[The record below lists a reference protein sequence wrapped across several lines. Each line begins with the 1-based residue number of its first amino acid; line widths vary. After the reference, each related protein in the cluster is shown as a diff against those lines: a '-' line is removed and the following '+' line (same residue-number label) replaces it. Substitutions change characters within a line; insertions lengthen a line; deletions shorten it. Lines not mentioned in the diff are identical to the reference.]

1 MSRVGKKPI
10 EIAKGV
16 DVTIDKLAGPGYR
29 VSVKGPKGQLVRVF
43 PHDKIKLTME
53 GGIITVER
61 LSNLKSAQQLHGT
74 VRAHI
79 NNMVTGVSTG
89 FKKLLLLTG
98 VGYRAVLQGN
108 KITFTLGY
116 SHPIEVQ
123 IPSELKVA
131 TPKDNRVEVEGYDK
145 ELLGAFCH
153 KLRYLRDPNP
163 YSAKGVSYD
172 GEIIRRKPGKAMA
185 KGA

>member
-10 EIAKGV
+10 TIAKGV
-16 DVTIDKLAGPGYR
+16 DVTVDKLAGPGYK
-29 VSVKGPKGQLVRVF
+29 VTVKGPKGQLSREF
-43 PHDKIKLTME
+43 PHDKIKVTMDA
-53 GGIITVER
+53 GTITVER

-98 VGYRAVLQGN
+98 VGYRAVAQGD

-116 SHPIEVQ
+116 SHPIEVKV
-123 IPSELKVA
+123 PSELKAV
-131 TPKDNRVEVEGYDK
+131 TPKENRVEVEGYDK

-172 GEIIRRKPGKAMA
+172 GEIIRRKPGKTMT

>member
-10 EIAKGV
+10 TIAKGV
-16 DVTIDKLAGPGYR
+16 DVTIDKLVGPGYR
-29 VSVKGPKGQLVRVF
+29 VSVKGPKGQLVREF

-53 GGIITVER
+53 AGIITVER
-61 LSNLKSAQQLHGT
+61 ISNLKSAQQLHGT

-79 NNMVTGVSTG
+79 NNMVTGVSVG
-89 FKKLLLLTG
+89 FKKTLLLTG
-98 VGYRAVLQGN
+98 VGYRAAAAGS
-108 KITFTLGY
+108 KITFNLGY

-123 IPSELKVA
+123 VPADLKAV
-131 TPKDNRVEVEGYDK
+131 TPKENKVEVEGFDK

-163 YSAKGVSYD
+163 YSAKGVSYE
-172 GEIIRRKPGKAMA
+172 GEVIRRKPGKTMT

>member
-10 EIAKGV
+10 TIAKGV
-16 DVTIDKLAGPGYR
+16 DVTIDKLVGPGYK
-29 VSVKGPKGQLVRVF
+29 VSVKGPKGQLVRAF

-53 GGIITVER
+53 AGIITVER
-61 LSNLKSAQQLHGT
+61 ISNLKFAQQLHGT

-79 NNMVTGVSTG
+79 NNMITGVSVG
-89 FKKLLLLTG
+89 FKKTLLLTG
-98 VGYRAVLQGN
+98 IGYRAAAVGS
-108 KITFTLGY
+108 KITFSLGY

-123 IPSELKVA
+123 IPNDLKVV
-131 TPKDNRVEVEGYDK
+131 TPKDNKIEVEGYDK

-163 YSAKGVSYD
+163 YSAKGVSYE
-172 GEIIRRKPGKAMA
+172 GEVIRRKPGKTMT